1 MCIIVE
7 RFTGGEG
14 KAVEDGQI
22 VELYWAR
29 SERAI
34 AETDARY
41 GKYCCSIAYNILSST
56 EDSAECVND
65 TWLAAWRSMPPKR
78 PSCLAAFLGRLTRNL
93 ALNRWRSRR
102 AEKRGGGQLTLAL
115 EELGGCAGAR
125 NEMEDVEVRTLIV
138 SVLDRFLASLPKR
151 DRMVFVRRYWY
162 FSPVA
167 EIAKDYG
174 LSQSNVKMILSR
186 GRDRLRQ
193 ALEREGVSV

>member
-1 MCIIVE
+1 MEDEQII
-7 RFTGGEG
+7 
-14 KAVEDGQI
+14 
-22 VELYWAR
+22 ELYWSR
-29 SERAI
+29 SERAV

-41 GKYCCSIAYNILSST
+41 GKYCYAIAYNVLSSK

-65 TWLAAWRSMPPKR
+65 TWLGAWRSMPPKR

-115 EELGGCAGAR
+115 EELGECAAAR
-125 NEMEDVEVRTLIV
+125 NEVENVEDRALIV

-174 LSQSNVKMILSR
+174 LSQSNVKMSLSR

-193 ALEREGVSV
+193 ALEREGVPV

>member
-1 MCIIVE
+1 MCMIVE
-7 RFTGGEG
+7 AFTGEG
-14 KAVEDGQI
+14 ADAMEDEQI
-22 VELYWAR
+22 IELFWSR

-41 GKYCCSIAYNILSST
+41 GKYCYAIAYNILSST

-65 TWLAAWRSMPPKR
+65 TWLGAWRSMPPKR
-78 PSCLAAFLGRLTRNL
+78 PSCLAAFLGKLTRNL
-93 ALNRWRSRR
+93 ALNRYRSRR

-115 EELGGCAGAR
+115 DELGECASAQ
-125 NEMEDVEVRTLIV
+125 NEMEGVEDRALIV
-138 SVLDRFLASLPKR
+138 SVLDRFLASLPER

-167 EIAKDYG
+167 EIAKDCG

-193 ALEREGVSV
+193 ALEREGVAV